1 MPAFSD
7 NDREE
12 HVPHATCWLT
22 GPLTPTAALRS
33 IALSLMDTA
42 DRVAEWLV
50 AGGTD
55 PDLK

>member
-7 NDREE
+7 DNREE
-12 HVPHATCWLT
+12 RVPHTTCWLT
-22 GPLTPTAALRS
+22 GALTATAVLRS

-50 AGGTD
+50 SGGTD
-55 PDLK
+55 PDPE